1 MVGQRLKEILPKGGE
16 EQIYGS
22 LGLLLRKWKGSHV
35 VHLYLKWVISGAGG
49 EQDIGKSLSPY
60 RGKYMFRGNYMFRR
74 NSGRAPK
81 ELRKHPGRW
90 AAWSRLEQVL
100 WKAVYEWGCVCF
112 SWLVPTYTE
121 QWFSSLFLWI
131 GVLLLLLLCF
141 VCLFVFLLN
150 GSLWLFSCEVLSDSL

>member
-16 EQIYGS
+16 EQIYRS
-22 LGLLLRKWKGSHV
+22 LGLLLREWKGSHV
-35 VHLYLKWVISGAGG
+35 VRLNLKWVISGAGG

-131 GVLLLLLLCF
+131 GMLLLLLLCF

>member
-1 MVGQRLKEILPKGGE
+1 
-16 EQIYGS
+16 
-22 LGLLLRKWKGSHV
+22 
-35 VHLYLKWVISGAGG
+35 
-49 EQDIGKSLSPY
+49 
-60 RGKYMFRGNYMFRR
+60 MFRG

-90 AAWSRLEQVL
+90 AAWSRLE

-112 SWLVPTYTE
+112 SWSVPTYTE

-131 GVLLLLLLCF
+131 GMLLLLLLCF

-150 GSLWLFSCEVLSDSL
+150 VSLWLFSCEVLSDSL